1 LPTEA
6 QVKKSVRKFFEDKG
20 YRVIED
26 KFNVG
31 FKPDIVAFKWLN
43 EYEIDAL
50 AVECKGVGEGKKVGS
65 KTVMDVAI
73 SQPREY
79 QSIFPYV
86 YLALPPISEEGKVKS
101 MLETLRLGLIIVDKD
116 WRSEEKLKPA
126 TSPRLIEAKYTTM
139 VRQRLAALL
148 TYEDVFGKN
157 FDTNLVEPEVV
168 HCYMEKSRS

>member
-1 LPTEA
+1 
-6 QVKKSVRKFFEDKG
+6 
-20 YRVIED
+20 
-26 KFNVG
+26 
-31 FKPDIVAFKWLN
+31 
-43 EYEIDAL
+43 
-50 AVECKGVGEGKKVGS
+50 
-65 KTVMDVAI
+65 
-73 SQPREY
+73 
-79 QSIFPYV
+79 
-86 YLALPPISEEGKVKS
+86 
-101 MLETLRLGLIIVDKD
+101 LRLGLIIVDED